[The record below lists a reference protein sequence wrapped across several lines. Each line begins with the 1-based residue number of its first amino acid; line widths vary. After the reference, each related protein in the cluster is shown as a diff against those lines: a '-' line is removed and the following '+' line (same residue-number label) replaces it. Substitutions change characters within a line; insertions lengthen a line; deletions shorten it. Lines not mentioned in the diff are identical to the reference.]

1 MNKES
6 NFCHTLLLHQ
16 QLNFSRTKVLQPEPD
31 LGHYTLLAL
40 QGFLRKVMMLQSFLL
55 NHLPIFESHPQHSH
69 EFGFNWHSSQRDRW
83 WSILELIYHGERIL
97 YKVTEF

>member
-1 MNKES
+1 
-6 NFCHTLLLHQ
+6 
-16 QLNFSRTKVLQPEPD
+16 
-31 LGHYTLLAL
+31 
-40 QGFLRKVMMLQSFLL
+40 MMLQSFLL

-69 EFGFNWHSSQRDRW
+69 EFGFNWQSSQRDRW